1 MDTTWLLILLLAGI
15 IGGFLAGLLGIGG
28 GIIYIFLFPIILEQ
42 LGVHPANIVALTIA
56 NSIFGIL
63 LASSTGVISHIR
75 LRRFYWREVLW
86 IGLPGTLSSVII
98 LHTIVYSDWYDK
110 TWFNG
115 VVIILMLWL
124 LYNTLRNANPSGKF
138 IREKTPGQPALLFT
152 GIGSGAIAALS
163 GLGGGVLIIPAL
175 NAGFRMNIKKAKSIS
190 LGVISI
196 TSLALSLSNMLTP
209 VDLPQGTVHTGA
221 IIWWLILPVSIGA
234 FIGTPLGVWLGK
246 KLPSYLIQYI
256 FAGFIG
262 IVIIRKALELLA
274 W

>member
-1 MDTTWLLILLLAGI
+1 METTWLLILLLAGI

-42 LGVHPANIVALTIA
+42 LGVAADQIVALTIA

-63 LASSTGVISHIR
+63 LASTTGVISHIR
-75 LRRFYWREVLW
+75 LKRFYWREVLW
-86 IGLPGTLSSVII
+86 IGIPGTLSSVIV
-98 LHTIVYSDWYDK
+98 LNTIVYSDWYDK

-115 VVIILMLWL
+115 VVIVLMCWL

-138 IREKTPGQPALLFT
+138 IREKAPGQGALLTT
-152 GIGSGAIAALS
+152 GLGAGTIAALS

-196 TSLALSLSNMLTP
+196 TSLALSISNLLTEIS
-209 VDLPQGTVHTGA
+209 LPQSIGHTGA

-234 FIGTPLGVWLGK
+234 FAGTPLGVWLGK

-256 FAGFIG
+256 FAGFIA
-262 IVIIRKALELLA
+262 IVIIRKVIELTG
-274 W
+274 